1 MRTLIALV
9 RKDIMTWLKDP
20 FYLIISLALPLVVF
34 GVLFV
39 LAGREDQMPV
49 AVAAEGR
56 GPYARQM
63 LEIIRTAHS
72 QVSPYFFVLTADP
85 IEARRLFAERKVLG
99 LVTIPADF
107 DARIEAGEG
116 ARLELDIDNSAS
128 DWAKNYRLRVDHILV
143 RFNREVLGEPG
154 LLAVTEDNLLP
165 RDLPTMACLA
175 AGIVVLALMF
185 GGITN
190 TGMAVAQEWDHGT
203 IKELLCSPTHPA
215 VIVGSKML
223 IGFVQASLVGIIAY
237 LAGWAAVGLRVAG
250 TLWLLLLAAALTC
263 ATFVGLGVVVGIWL
277 KRVVIVAAAGMIIA
291 LTSWIISGGFGPI
304 GLVSRTGQAIATLL
318 PPTYAFDAIVG
329 QMLSPST
336 SRLGLDLIVL
346 GFSTGVTLVF
356 GSWLLGR
363 STVEQ

>member
-1 MRTLIALV
+1 VRTLIALV
-9 RKDIMTWLKDP
+9 RKDILLWLKDP

-39 LAGREDQMPV
+39 LAGREDQMRV

-72 QVSPYFFVLTADP
+72 RVSPYFFVETTDP
-85 IEARRLFAERKVLG
+85 VEARRLFAERKVLG
-99 LVTIPADF
+99 LITIPADF

-128 DWAKNYRLRVDHILV
+128 DWAKNYRLRVDHVLV

-154 LLAVTEDNLLP
+154 LPLVEENNLLP
-165 RDLPTMACLA
+165 RDLPTMAYLA

-185 GGITN
+185 GGINN
-190 TGMAVAQEWDHGT
+190 TGMAVAQEWDRGT
-203 IKELLCSPTHPA
+203 IKELLGSPTHPA

-223 IGFVQASLVGIIAY
+223 IGFVQASLAGIIAY

-250 TLWLLLLAAALTC
+250 NLWLLLLAAALTC

-277 KRVVIVAAAGMIIA
+277 KRVVIVAAAGMLIA
-291 LTSWIISGGFGPI
+291 LTSWIICGGFGPI
-304 GLVSRTGQAIATLL
+304 GLISRTGQAIAAPL

-336 SRLGLDLIVL
+336 SRLELDLAVL
-346 GFSTGVTLVF
+346 ALSTVVTLVF